1 MPTKKRVFGKS
12 TDKKFATARSGRAP
26 NPKAGKVPKGK
37 KATLVSNA
45 KQPTLKEITDR
56 ARKKKKAASSSARE
70 KAISKGTPTK
80 RKKPSAA
87 REVAIARRSAPKR
100 KPAAVAKEKAIAKAA
115 TTKRRKKVSPT
126 KAPTRASTRNKV
138 VAKKRKKQK
147 GFDFAGSRSDP
158 GR

>member
-1 MPTKKRVFGKS
+1 MPARPRVFGK
-12 TDKKFATARSGRAP
+12 KKEAKPEKRRVL
-26 NPKAGKVPKGK
+26 KR
-37 KATLVSNA
+37 ATLVSNE

-56 ARKKKKAASSSARE
+56 ARKKKKATPAKTPT
-70 KAISKGTPTK
+70 KAKGTPTK

-100 KPAAVAKEKAIAKAA
+100 KPVAVAKEKAIAKAA

-147 GFDFAGSRSDP
+147 GFDFVGSRSDP